1 MTRRAESRSEAAR
14 VTRTFAMSD
23 VIDQYRALVTEA
35 GEDPGFIHDTLI
47 IGGGVAG
54 AGVLRDLASRG
65 NASAILVDRGP
76 FGAQTSSKTGKA
88 IHPGIRYLRM
98 AFHRL
103 LLAFRLRQDPRI
115 RQSFLQNLRGAWLD
129 LQLVWYGTRERK
141 ILIETTRN
149 TVEEIPNI
157 VLVLPDSPE
166 RKWAVFFGI
175 SLYDLFTTLWA
186 WSGRVPR
193 SSGVKRYHTGK
204 ALHREL
210 PNLAADHVLGG
221 IRYWDGK
228 ANNDKVLV
236 LKAIRDAYYR
246 GSERY
251 PIRALSHVEVEHYD
265 WRHNGGA
272 GYFEVTLARRFEH
285 ETLPEAVVVRA
296 HTITNAAGPWVDQAR
311 NRTSRQDERKSVVYS
326 RGSHLEA
333 TNRFIHQSLT
343 ADPRTRVGLV
353 PLNQERQH
361 YLRPFQQ
368 NGIWYI
374 QCTTTDRTHEDPD
387 LIVPLADEV
396 EELLQCY
403 NELVSDR
410 WRIDRRDIFHVF
422 CGIRP
427 LASSDGGE
435 IAVSDISRMFRVN
448 KRAVGRGVVYD
459 LVNVKLTEF
468 RWAGRAVGEQ
478 IAKEL
483 RRKRIKTLEGS
494 TTHRLPFLPVAEE
507 ELFALNRPDHP
518 SGDREFLRDKVGHYV
533 RYQLASSYED
543 YLLNSGGIR
552 DAVIFDE
559 HGRCELDMQ
568 VLDLLLTELGTLL
581 DWDQERCLR
590 EWAAF
595 KQVYTRN
602 MAHAELGERVREHVP
617 ALAGR
622 PSPGQQA
629 DAGVAD
635 PKQVGSAVATR

>member
-1 MTRRAESRSEAAR
+1 MIRQAEPASP
-14 VTRTFAMSD
+14 VTRTFAMTD
-23 VIDQYRALVTEA
+23 VLDQYRELAAEW
-35 GEDPGFIHDTLI
+35 ERDPGFVHDTLI

-103 LLAFRLRQDPRI
+103 LLAFRLRQDPKI
-115 RQSFLQNLRGAWLD
+115 KQSFLQNLHGAWLD

-186 WSGRVPR
+186 WCGLVRR
-193 SSGVKRYHTGK
+193 SSRVKLFRTGK
-204 ALHREL
+204 AVHREL
-210 PNLAADHVLGG
+210 PNLAAERVLGG
-221 IRYWDGK
+221 IRYFDGK

-265 WRHNGGA
+265 WRQDGRT

-285 ETLPEAVVVRA
+285 ERLPERVRVRA
-296 HTITNAAGPWVDQAR
+296 YTITNAAGPWVDQAR
-311 NRTSRQDERKSVVYS
+311 NRTSRRDDQKSVVYS

-333 TNRFIHQSLT
+333 TNRFIHQSLA

-374 QCTTTDRTHEDPD
+374 QCTTTDRVHDDPD
-387 LIVPLADEV
+387 LIVPLADEI

-403 NELVSDR
+403 NELVGDC

-427 LASSDGGE
+427 LASSDGGQ

-448 KRAVGRGVVYD
+448 KRTVGAGLVYD

-468 RWAGRAVGEQ
+468 RWAGRVVGEQ

-483 RRKRIKTLEGS
+483 RRKKVKPLRTS

-507 ELFALNRPDHP
+507 ERFALNRPDHP
-518 SGDREFLRDKVGHYV
+518 SGDREFLRAKVGHYV
-533 RYQLASSYED
+533 RYQMASSYED

-552 DAVIFDE
+552 DAVVFDE
-559 HGRCELDMQ
+559 RGRCELDLE
-568 VLDLLLTELGTLL
+568 VLDLLLAELAALL
-581 DWDQERCLR
+581 GWDRERRLR

-595 KQVYTRN
+595 EQVYTRN
-602 MAHAELGERVREHVP
+602 MAHAELGERVREHGSTLTGP
-617 ALAGR
+617 F
-622 PSPGQQA
+622 SPGKQPETGVHTE
-629 DAGVAD
+629 DAGSVVA
-635 PKQVGSAVATR
+635 R